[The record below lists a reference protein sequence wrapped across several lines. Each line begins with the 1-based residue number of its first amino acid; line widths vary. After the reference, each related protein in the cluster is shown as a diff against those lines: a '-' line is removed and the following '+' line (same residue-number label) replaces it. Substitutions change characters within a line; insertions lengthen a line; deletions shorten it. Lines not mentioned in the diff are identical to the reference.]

1 MGTAEGVVSPVDKTG
16 SVGGFSSAESEGE
29 GVTAAGAAGVVEV
42 VGIGTLSIVMVTGAV
57 NEKASSTARRR
68 PHSAGRRLC
77 I

>member
-1 MGTAEGVVSPVDKTG
+1 VGTAEGVVSPVDKTG
-16 SVGGFSSAESEGE
+16 SVGGFSSEGE

-42 VGIGTLSIVMVTGAV
+42 VCIGTLFIVMVTGAV